1 MDTDR
6 LKSTWK
12 TVTLNGDDVA
22 LYFYAHLFVTHP
34 ELREMFPLA
43 MDVLGPIACLDPDEV
58 LLQGHRARDPNDV
71 RIPAA
76 APACIIHPVITQVAI
91 WT

>member
-43 MDVLGPIACLDPDEV
+43 MDAQRDRPSAPSAASSAASTSW
-58 LLQGHRARDPNDV
+58 ARSCPTSSSSV
-71 RIPAA
+71 VTTAGSR
-76 APACIIHPVITQVAI
+76 
-91 WT
+91 